1 MEIPTSTGLSKHTFT
16 LTQPTTIGSQSRPS
30 PVQLQAAVSRWLD
43 DNGDD
48 EYQGLS
54 PHNGQSK
61 LWSCW
66 WHPTTT
72 GGILTI
78 GLAHQLLSE
87 RLMRRA
93 AAATEFRLGQHRF
106 IIAPEQLTHTHEEML
121 WPDLAALPTPN
132 RVTVKFLTPTT
143 LRTQKQTTP
152 WMAPAS
158 ILSSLSS
165 RQSAI
170 LPGITFPNP
179 SHEERASLWISDV
192 RGQTKRI
199 TFPIGKATTLP
210 SSKSPRKTL
219 SIPGFTGQITYRGE
233 NPEILARFNALLHM
247 AEFLG
252 VGARTEYGFGKVE
265 IVRESPRKPGK
276 NPRNRHQQTRD
287 SSEQPHNYQHQ
298 HPHNHQ
304 HSHPEPQDLHQDNQP
319 HPPTTPQSP
328 SPTEPK

>member
-1 MEIPTSTGLSKHTFT
+1 MDVPISTGLYRYTFS
-16 LTQPTTIGSQSRPS
+16 LTGNQMRPN
-30 PVQLQAAVSRWLD
+30 PIQLQAAVSLLLD

-54 PHNGQSK
+54 PHNGRSK

-66 WHPTTT
+66 WQPTTT

-87 RLMRRA
+87 RLIRRV
-93 AAATEFRLGQHRF
+93 AAATEFRLGQHTF
-106 IIAPEQLTHTHEEML
+106 AITPDQLNHTQQEML
-121 WPDLAALPTPN
+121 WSSLSTLPTSN

-143 LRTQKQTTP
+143 LRTQKRTTP

-192 RGQTKRI
+192 RGQTERI
-199 TFPIGKATTLP
+199 RLPIGKATTLP

-265 IVRESPRKPGK
+265 IVRESPQKPGK
-276 NPRNRHQQTRD
+276 NPRNRHQQTRN
-287 SSEQPHNYQHQ
+287 SSEYPRNQ
-298 HPHNHQ
+298 
-304 HSHPEPQDLHQDNQP
+304 HPEPQDPQP
-319 HPPTTPQSP
+319 HTTTPQSP
-328 SPTEPK
+328 SLIKPK

>member
-192 RGQTKRI
+192 RGQTN
-199 TFPIGKATTLP
+199 
-210 SSKSPRKTL
+210 
-219 SIPGFTGQITYRGE
+219 RGE

-287 SSEQPHNYQHQ
+287 SSEQPHNYQHK

-319 HPPTTPQSP
+319 QPPTTPQSP
-328 SPTEPK
+328 SPNEPK